1 METSA
6 KTIRNSDKPISP
18 VSSCEDPPRTSISQR
33 HSAGTQEWRQ
43 FGIIWLVTGNLSPRD
58 LEFDSSF
65 RAIQGKFRESWNPPP
80 GLTKLLPCAWL
91 KVRTHCCRAMGETQN
106 YFAENIVPPG
116 TPHSCHRRWVTPLPQ
131 NSGLTTELRS
141 NKLNTS
147 LAATSQMIP
156 NCGILDFLPICQGNS
171 KRATVAS
178 KCVSR
183 NDF

>member
-1 METSA
+1 MREPKNGGSSESSGSYRATCPLETLSF
-6 KTIRNSDKPISP
+6 IR
-18 VSSCEDPPRTSISQR
+18 VSVRS
-33 HSAGTQEWRQ
+33 
-43 FGIIWLVTGNLSPRD
+43 
-58 LEFDSSF
+58 
-65 RAIQGKFRESWNPPP
+65 RESFANPGTPPP

-106 YFAENIVPPG
+106 YVAGNIVPPG

-156 NCGILDFLPICQGNS
+156 NCGILDFLPICHGNS